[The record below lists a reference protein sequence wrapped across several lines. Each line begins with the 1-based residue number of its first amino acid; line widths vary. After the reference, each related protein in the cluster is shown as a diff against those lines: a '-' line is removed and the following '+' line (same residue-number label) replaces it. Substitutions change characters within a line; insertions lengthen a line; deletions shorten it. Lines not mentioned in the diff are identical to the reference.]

1 LLRILDFDA
10 INQKK
15 IFQEKLNCC
24 ISSYATMPRKPLN
37 GVSTVVNGGNGIGSG
52 ATYRRDQQFYAD
64 ERRRQA
70 YIQSLGMKRTSY
82 LIQKN
87 NILSSVVENPDLG

>member
-1 LLRILDFDA
+1 LKNISS
-10 INQKK
+10 KS
-15 IFQEKLNCC
+15 KLFCFF
-24 ISSYATMPRKPLN
+24 SYATMPRKPLN

-70 YIQSLGMKRTSY
+70 YIQSLGKTELQTPKEKS
-82 LIQKN
+82 LIV
-87 NILSSVVENPDLG
+87 SC

>member
-1 LLRILDFDA
+1 
-10 INQKK
+10 
-15 IFQEKLNCC
+15 
-24 ISSYATMPRKPLN
+24 MPRKPLN

-70 YIQSLGMKRTSY
+70 YIQSLGKTELQTPKEKS
-82 LIQKN
+82 LIV
-87 NILSSVVENPDLG
+87 SC